1 MKWGGVL
8 VVTEAE
14 AVLFNTCCHIRTLIH
29 KAVARGCKQ
38 CQSGV
43 APTWSNDRVI
53 FCMKGSSWRQVPCVF
68 LRSRFRLTTNRHAL
82 IFTSSILMKWP
93 LSHICAVS
101 KSLWFVRVIFQKS
114 FGNVVDELFQEV
126 LCHFSATLFSHL
138 SFKHVCDSNFMMC
151 LWWQLCCTIEL
162 SLWFSV
168 EWCHHHRS
176 FSKWIL
182 KLFSEAALIPKV
194 SSNSKIAL
202 ET

>member
-14 AVLFNTCCHIRTLIH
+14 AVLFNTCCHSRTLIR

-43 APTWSNDRVI
+43 APTWSNDRAI
-53 FCMKGSSWRQVPCVF
+53 FHMKGTSWLQVRCVV
-68 LRSRFRLTTNRHAL
+68 LWSRFRLTTNRQAL

-93 LSHICAVS
+93 LSHICAVLVFLNHS
-101 KSLWFVRVIFQKS
+101 DLS
-114 FGNVVDELFQEV
+114 D
-126 LCHFSATLFSHL
+126 LFSHS

-151 LWWQLCCTIEL
+151 LWWQLCCTIES

-168 EWCHHHRS
+168 EWCHYHRS

-182 KLFSEAALIPKV
+182 KLCSEAALIPKV